1 MNKLK
6 EKLFKK
12 VLTNHSLY
20 GIIVVSKGDT
30 PEMKGFDY
38 MTILDVV
45 NKAKGCAVRIQIM
58 RDGYT
63 QFIADDETTNFLL
76 LGRTK
81 NTPVEKIAVD
91 KDGALHIY
99 GINYLNYQR

>member
-1 MNKLK
+1 
-6 EKLFKK
+6 
-12 VLTNHSLY
+12 
-20 GIIVVSKGDT
+20 
-30 PEMKGFDY
+30 MKGFDY

-45 NKAKGCAVRIQIM
+45 SKAKGCVVRIQVM

-63 QFIADDETTNFLL
+63 QFIASDETANYLL

-81 NTPVEKIAVD
+81 DTLVEKIAVD

>member
-1 MNKLK
+1 
-6 EKLFKK
+6 
-12 VLTNHSLY
+12 
-20 GIIVVSKGDT
+20 
-30 PEMKGFDY
+30 MKGFDY

-45 NKAKGCAVRIQIM
+45 SKAKGCAVRIQVM

-63 QFIADDETTNFLL
+63 QFIASDETANYLL

-81 NTPVEKIAVD
+81 DTPVEKIAVD
-91 KDGALHIY
+91 EDGALHIY